1 MAMRKLSQS
10 VVVGLPVGVAA
21 ALIGALLTRA
31 LGGPSAS
38 DAAVCIGFVCWVV
51 GFLAGMGAFRYPVT
65 LLLARPD
72 PTPEEEHQLA
82 VQGGGV
88 WRYFR
93 FTTDHKVV
101 GVQYLVL
108 ALVLFAVGG
117 LAAMLI
123 RVELLRPGAT
133 AFPPA
138 TYNTIVG
145 LHGII
150 MIAAVIIMITGPF
163 GNFVVPIMIGTRD
176 MAFPRLNALSFWLLV
191 AAVPVLLCAPFL
203 GGFPTGWTA
212 YAPLAD
218 QAPPGMNAFLVT
230 ILIFGV
236 SVMLAG
242 VNIATTVI
250 TMRAPGMTWTRLP
263 VFVWGAAM
271 TGSVLGVFVFPAF
284 MVAMVLLGLDRTLGT
299 SFFIASRG
307 GSAWLYDNLFW
318 IMGHP
323 EVYVIAIPAF
333 AVIMELLPVFTRKPL
348 FGYKTAVAATI
359 AIVGLSVLVWA
370 HHMYVTGW
378 APQLNG
384 PFMLT
389 TELISIPTGVIFLV
403 AVGTLWRGRIWV
415 TVPMLF
421 ALSFLWNF
429 VIGGITG
436 IYLAD
441 VPTDYQLHGS
451 LFVTAHFHYTLMG
464 GAMMGFFAA
473 FYYWYPK
480 MTGRMLNETL
490 GKIHFWVT
498 QVAFNVTFLAM
509 FYVGLQGMP
518 RRVADYTPQFAIGNL
533 VSSIGAFVLGGAMLV
548 FAYNII
554 ASWLAGERATSNPWH
569 AKTLEWQVPTP
580 VPLENFEEI
589 PVITEGPYGYGS
601 AEGPKEGAA
610 AEPAPG

>member
-1 MAMRKLSQS
+1 MASRWWSQS
-10 VVVGLPVGVAA
+10 VLTGVPMGVVTALVA
-21 ALIGALLTRA
+21 ALLTRA
-31 LGGPSAS
+31 IGGPSAS
-38 DAAVCIGFVCWVV
+38 DAAICIGFVGWAF
-51 GFLAGMGAFRYPVT
+51 GFLGGMGAFRYPRT

-72 PTPEEEHQLA
+72 PTAEEEHQLA
-82 VQGGGV
+82 VQGGGP

-101 GVQYLVL
+101 GIQYLVL
-108 ALVLFAVGG
+108 GLVLFAVGG

-123 RVELLRPGAT
+123 RLELLRPGAA

-150 MIAAVIIMITGPF
+150 MIAGTIIMITGPF
-163 GNFVVPIMIGTRD
+163 GNFVVPIMIGARD
-176 MAFPRLNALSFWLLV
+176 MAFPRLNALSFWLLFT
-191 AAVPVLLCAPFL
+191 AVPVLLCAPFL
-203 GGFPTGWTA
+203 GGFPTGWTS

-218 QAPPGMNAFLVT
+218 QAPPGMDAFLVT
-230 ILIFGV
+230 ILLFGG
-236 SVMLAG
+236 SVAVAG
-242 VNIATTVI
+242 ANIVTTAI

-263 VFVWGAAM
+263 IFVWGAAM
-271 TGSVLGVFVFPAF
+271 TASTLGLMVFPAF
-284 MVAMVLLGLDRTLGT
+284 MAAMVLLGLDRTLGT
-299 SFFIASRG
+299 SFYVASGG

-318 IMGHP
+318 LMGHP

-333 AVIMELLPVFTRKPL
+333 AVIMELLPVFSRKPL
-348 FGYKTAVAATI
+348 FGYRTAVASTT

-370 HHMYVTGW
+370 HHMFVTGW

-389 TELISIPTGVIFLV
+389 TEMISIPTGVVFLV
-403 AVGTLWRGRIWV
+403 AVGTLWRGRIWL

-421 ALSFLWNF
+421 VLSFLWNF
-429 VIGGITG
+429 VIGGMTG
-436 IYLAD
+436 LYLAD

-464 GAMMGFFAA
+464 GALMGFFAA
-473 FYYWYPK
+473 VYYWFPK

-490 GKIHFWVT
+490 GRIHFWVT

-518 RRVADYTPQFAIGNL
+518 RRVADYSAQFAAGNF
-533 VSSIGAFVLGGAMLV
+533 VASIGAFVLGAAMLV
-548 FAYNII
+548 FAYNIVS
-554 ASWLAGERATSNPWH
+554 SWLRGQRAPSNPWH

-580 VPLENFEEI
+580 VPLENFEET
-589 PVITEGPYGYGS
+589 PVITSWPYDYG
-601 AEGPKEGAA
+601 APEPTPEGAA
-610 AEPAPG
+610 ERAPA